1 MRILCIKV
9 KSSGKSERF
18 AHPPNKEMKL
28 MVFWLCL
35 WFITMS
41 SLSSFF
47 IGMGLKQPYLCFMM
61 QAWIWSGGGIDGYLI
76 KLALYHFALNL
87 IRHEKLG
94 CVYGRRPG
102 MLRFMGSQRVGHNSA
117 TELNWTELKSVF
129 GKLESY
135 EESVLAYL
143 VNTSIVYNK
152 CVLFC
157 QGSGH
162 RLYDQFQFLKN

>member
-1 MRILCIKV
+1 MKEDTVNNYMRILCIKV

-76 KLALYHFALNL
+76 KLVLYNFALNL

-117 TELNWTELKSVF
+117 TELN
-129 GKLESY
+129 
-135 EESVLAYL
+135 
-143 VNTSIVYNK
+143 
-152 CVLFC
+152 
-157 QGSGH
+157 
-162 RLYDQFQFLKN
+162 